1 MKLNAGKCH
10 ILLNSRG
17 PYTIKI
23 RNLCIKN
30 SLCEKMLRINFVYKL
45 KLTNHTDEIYKKA
58 SRKLNALAKIE
69 LYMGIRKRR
78 ILMNAFFKSQFNYCP
93 MIWMC
98 CQSAS
103 KLQFLGFKRWCSAS
117 VLF

>member
-30 SLCEKMLRINFVYKL
+30 SLCKKMLRINFVYKL
-45 KLTNHTDEIYKKA
+45 KLTNRTDEIYKKA

-78 ILMNAFFKSQFNYCP
+78 ILPNAFFKSQFNYCP

-103 KLQFLGFKRWCSAS
+103 KLQFLGFKRWCSAN